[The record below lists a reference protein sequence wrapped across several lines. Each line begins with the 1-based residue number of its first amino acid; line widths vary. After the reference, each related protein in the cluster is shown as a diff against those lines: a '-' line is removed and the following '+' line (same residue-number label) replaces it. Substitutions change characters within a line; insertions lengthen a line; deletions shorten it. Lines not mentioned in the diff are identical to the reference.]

1 MRIKRGSRNIFGN
14 DKKAQLFIIAALII
28 VGILFSLVSI
38 TNYIKGKPKPTAFY
52 DLSEEI
58 SSESSQV
65 LDYATYTK
73 ESDVNKLI
81 ANFTDKYASYAGEN
95 VELVFVYGNTN
106 SLTIENYTLADTGGV
121 CADLGEGSCSGIHG
135 SKRTK
140 ESSTTTPSDNSVKID
155 ISNATYNF
163 QLNPGENFFFV
174 IKKEIGGEQHVAT
187 PE

>member
-1 MRIKRGSRNIFGN
+1 MRIKRGNKKTWKNG
-14 DKKAQLFIIAALII
+14 KKAQLFIIAALII
-28 VGILFSLVSI
+28 VGILFSSVSI

-52 DLSEEI
+52 DLSKEI

-65 LDYATYTK
+65 LDYATYK
-73 ESDVNKLI
+73 RDSDVNKLI

-106 SLTIENYTLADTGGV
+106 SLIIENYTLVDTGGV
-121 CADLGEGSCSGIHG
+121 CADLGEGSCSGIYG

-140 ESSTTTPSDNSVKID
+140 ESSTTTPSDSSVKID

-174 IKKEIGGEQHVAT
+174 IKKEIGGEQHIAT
-187 PE
+187 PQ